1 MKLSEHL
8 TRSEFEH
15 SPTAID
21 RGINNSMTEQHLANA
36 IVLAK
41 QIFEPIR
48 KYRGKAIKVNSGYRS
63 AQLNRSV
70 GGSKTS
76 QHCTGE
82 AIDLPLT
89 ADEFHYIKDN
99 LEFDQ
104 LIAEFPK
111 NGTPQWVHVSYRN
124 NKNQRRQVLV
134 AKKVNGKIK
143 YLPYKGVQDLF

>member
-1 MKLSEHL
+1 MRLSDNL

-15 SPTAID
+15 SPAAID

-48 KYRGKAIKVNSGYRS
+48 KFRGKAIKVNSGYRS
-63 AQLNRSV
+63 AHLNRSV

-104 LIAEFPK
+104 LIWEF
-111 NGTPQWVHVSYRN
+111 GTDLQPSWVHISFSSSG
-124 NKNQRRQVLV
+124 KNRSQVLR
-134 AKKVNGKIK
+134 AKKVGKK
-143 YLPYKGVQDLF
+143 TVYTKF

>member
-1 MKLSEHL
+1 MKLSDHL
-8 TRSEFEH
+8 TRTEFEY
-15 SPTAID
+15 SPTAIG
-21 RGINNSMTEQHLANA
+21 RGIDNSMTDAHLKNA

-104 LIAEFPK
+104 LIWEF
-111 NGTPQWVHVSYRN
+111 GTDLQPSWVHISFSSSG
-124 NKNQRRQVLV
+124 KNRRQVLR
-134 AKKVNGKIK
+134 AKKVGKK
-143 YLPYKGVQDLF
+143 TVYTKF